1 MQRLELELGTLRLQ
15 TVDSTAAPSPPLYLM
30 LNSALE
36 IIKNKGLKDIKKAR
50 PSARVS
56 HINGVYGNKWGLG
69 KGWSRA
75 SFLPANAEKLLQT
88 EITLTIALDLPFW
101 LKASKSW
108 FFFLGREK
116 VENFIHK

>member
-1 MQRLELELGTLRLQ
+1 VRGLGVSLSAKSYPHHMQRLELELGTLRLQ

-69 KGWSRA
+69 KG
-75 SFLPANAEKLLQT
+75 
-88 EITLTIALDLPFW
+88 
-101 LKASKSW
+101 
-108 FFFLGREK
+108 
-116 VENFIHK
+116 